1 MVIFLQ
7 QEILQCERL
16 CGRHISGYH
25 STANL
30 FLAGSVFIELP
41 FRLFFQGLTNNINRE
56 RLIRIHPALHLDG
69 IFQQPATALV
79 FHIYLGLCR
88 IHRKD
93 ECGGCCGIGFC
104 IYIAGAVNKDFHI
117 YIRRIEWVL
126 QKPIV
131 EF

>member
-1 MVIFLQ
+1 MKFAVEAPDYGASPYTGMKKKHWIDACHFL
-7 QEILQCERL
+7 
-16 CGRHISGYH
+16 
-25 STANL
+25 
-30 FLAGSVFIELP
+30 
-41 FRLFFQGLTNNINRE
+41 
-56 RLIRIHPALHLDG
+56 LDG